1 MSRVNTEMRI
11 GARAR
16 TSSLVVATLAMATLV
31 VPVIA
36 AEHHRRP
43 PSAEHSQGRAR
54 AAGVGHRSNG
64 PGDPGLVISGA
75 KPSPKP
81 TPRGGPTPVPTATPV
96 PTPSPTPTPTPTPT
110 PPRVVQ
116 PAPQSTPRGGTRTTA
131 ATARP
136 TVPVGAIEEGS
147 GGPYAAPSEAA
158 PGAAGEGRDS
168 GGLIAELS
176 PEAIGIIAL
185 VVVLLGAG
193 MAFLIATRRRRPKQE
208 PARLSAVSGTPRPT
222 LHLATA
228 SGRAIAVDDDVALP
242 RWIRNRSLDESEERA
257 RLEPRPRTSRRRPV
271 LFTDPLGESSMRLV
285 VRYDGVALL
294 SQPNEAYA
302 DVLTEMGT
310 GDEVEIL
317 DIDEPWAR
325 VLTPRGIE
333 GWLPTMT
340 IGAAPDD

>member
-1 MSRVNTEMRI
+1 MRI

-16 TSSLVVATLAMATLV
+16 TSSLVVATLATAMLV
-31 VPVIA
+31 APVIA
-36 AEHHRRP
+36 AEHQRRP

-54 AAGVGHRSNG
+54 AGGVGDRING

-136 TVPVGAIEEGS
+136 TVPAAAIEEGS
-147 GGPYAAPSEAA
+147 GEPYATPSDAA
-158 PGAAGEGRDS
+158 PGAAGEATEP
-168 GGLIAELS
+168 GGLIAELG
-176 PEAIGIIAL
+176 PEAIAIIAL

-193 MAFLIATRRRRPKQE
+193 MAFLIATRRRPKQE

-242 RWIRNRSLDESEERA
+242 RWIRNRSLESEERA

-340 IGAAPDD
+340 IGAAPDA